1 MAENQIY
8 LGNPNLKKANV
19 ATNFSPEQVKE
30 FVKCSRDPAYF
41 IRNYIRIVSL
51 DEGVIPFNMY
61 DFQEEMVHS
70 FHENRFN
77 IAKLPRQSGKSTI
90 VTSYLLWYVI
100 FNDNVNVAI
109 LANKAPT
116 AREMLGRLQLSYENL
131 PKWMQQGIVGWNKG
145 AVELENGSRLLAS
158 STSASAVRGMSFNII
173 FLDEF
178 AFVPNNIAEQFFASV
193 YPTISSG
200 KNTKVIIISTP
211 HGMNMYY
218 KIWHDAERKKNEYIT
233 TDVHWSQ
240 VPGRDADWKEQ
251 TIANTSE
258 AQFRVEFECEF
269 LGSVD
274 TLISASKL
282 RLMVY
287 EDPITT
293 QNGLDVYEDP
303 QKEHQYTITVD
314 VARGID
320 GDYSAFTVFDTSTVP
335 YKLVAK
341 YRNNQIKPLLFPD
354 IIHRV
359 AKSYNHAYVLIEV
372 NDVGAQVADI
382 LQYDLEYDNLLM
394 AAMRGRA
401 GQVVGQGFSGSKVQ
415 LGVKMSSAVKKLGCS
430 NLKGLLED
438 DKILIQ
444 DYDIISELTTF
455 IQKGQSWQAE
465 EGCHDDL
472 AMCLVLFSWLCVQEY
487 FKECHDNDIR
497 LKMYEEQREAIEADM
512 APFGFIQD
520 GMDDNSF
527 VDDDGERWFTDEYG
541 DRAYMW
547 EYR

>member
-1 MAENQIY
+1 
-8 LGNPNLKKANV
+8 
-19 ATNFSPEQVKE
+19 
-30 FVKCSRDPAYF
+30 
-41 IRNYIRIVSL
+41 
-51 DEGVIPFNMY
+51 
-61 DFQEEMVHS
+61 
-70 FHENRFN
+70 
-77 IAKLPRQSGKSTI
+77 
-90 VTSYLLWYVI
+90 
-100 FNDNVNVAI
+100 
-109 LANKAPT
+109 
-116 AREMLGRLQLSYENL
+116 
-131 PKWMQQGIVGWNKG
+131 
-145 AVELENGSRLLAS
+145 
-158 STSASAVRGMSFNII
+158 
-173 FLDEF
+173 
-178 AFVPNNIAEQFFASV
+178 
-193 YPTISSG
+193 
-200 KNTKVIIISTP
+200 
-211 HGMNMYY
+211 MNMYY

-341 YRNNQIKPLLFPD
+341 YRNNTIKPLLFPD

-382 LQYDLEYDNLLM
+382 HQYDLEYDNLLM

-415 LGVKMSSAVKKLGCS
+415 LGVKMLS
-430 NLKGLLED
+430 
-438 DKILIQ
+438 LIH
-444 DYDIISELTTF
+444 I
-455 IQKGQSWQAE
+455 
-465 EGCHDDL
+465 
-472 AMCLVLFSWLCVQEY
+472 
-487 FKECHDNDIR
+487 
-497 LKMYEEQREAIEADM
+497 
-512 APFGFIQD
+512 
-520 GMDDNSF
+520 
-527 VDDDGERWFTDEYG
+527 
-541 DRAYMW
+541 
-547 EYR
+547 